1 MEGLGDA
8 IRWQAGLLGSSISDF
23 LLLFICLGIS
33 AIVQEW
39 YRHIDFEKGTS
50 CDTHSQS
57 WSLDHHLYM
66 LLSRTAI

>member
-39 YRHIDFEKGTS
+39 YRHADFEKGTS
-50 CDTHSQS
+50 CDTRS
-57 WSLDHHLYM
+57 
-66 LLSRTAI
+66 